1 MTDLVVGLV
10 ALVIGLIVTFA
21 GYAAL
26 RVVIALLGA
35 FVGFSLGGALGALMP
50 GLGVMRALAF
60 WVCALLGA
68 LVMGWL
74 AYAFYRV
81 GVLLGLGAI
90 GFNLGVALM
99 LALGM
104 RSSWLVWLVGA
115 LTAVALVVVGLIG
128 DLPAVLL
135 IVLTALA
142 GANMV
147 ISGVMLVFGV
157 VDLPM
162 LQAGDA
168 LAKGQSWWWGA
179 AALAL
184 AVIGM
189 VAQWQALR
197 RSRSATTMHVQWS
210 GGR

>member
-1 MTDLVVGLV
+1 
-10 ALVIGLIVTFA
+10 
-21 GYAAL
+21 
-26 RVVIALLGA
+26 
-35 FVGFSLGGALGALMP
+35 
-50 GLGVMRALAF
+50 
-60 WVCALLGA
+60 
-68 LVMGWL
+68 
-74 AYAFYRV
+74 
-81 GVLLGLGAI
+81 
-90 GFNLGVALM
+90 
-99 LALGM
+99 
-104 RSSWLVWLVGA
+104 
-115 LTAVALVVVGLIG
+115 VVVGLIG

-189 VAQWQALR
+189 VAQWQTLR